1 MNGLRIICVFASLV
15 RQSVKTFHAQSHS
28 IFGIV
33 GISIAKLIFKPHDYY
48 ALSEACQTGGPMAC
62 SMWPTVT

>member
-1 MNGLRIICVFASLV
+1 MNGLRIICVFASLG

-28 IFGIV
+28 IFWHSIN
-33 GISIAKLIFKPHDYY
+33 IAKLIFKPHGYH
-48 ALSEACQTGGPMAC
+48 ALSEACQTVDPMAC